1 MELVRLQ
8 FVELVLKP
16 CTRTYGDSPCAAALG
31 VTGDFKCYN
40 SPATCQDPENF
51 LAGEQ
56 VIRFAV
62 PTADLP
68 VDYDY
73 IPNVKNISVVAQ
85 KISPGESLGSR
96 ESVTSSHFNHPHN
109 DVCYDKYVD
118 ERGFNPFNIGTHWG
132 KFAARWPNVQ
142 GCEYRHVLGYAGQSI
157 NDMERRYYIVES
169 TSGPDNAGG
178 YSFTAKDAIKFLDGD
193 KAVVPLPS
201 VGVLAADI
209 TDSATSLTLAP
220 AGVGDLYY
228 PASGVASIGDEKVT
242 FTRSGDAITLT
253 GRELSG
259 SKRDEHKENET
270 FQLAEV
276 FTSVE
281 PSQAIYKLLN
291 DFTDTPAEYL
301 DLAGWSAETMAHI
314 GRLFSR
320 EIMKPTAV
328 KKIIDELIQ
337 QVGLVFYT
345 DTINKKIV
353 VRALR
358 NLVPAL
364 TLDENSM
371 LDQVTAKF
379 DSDKRISQILMYY
392 AQKNPLE
399 KNDEEKN
406 YAAILNSFVGDAVA
420 ALEGAPAAIKK
431 IYATWITIFNRPAG
445 EAVSTYILRRYGRA
459 PRSVAFKTPVTV
471 PIRLGSVFTLSSSK
485 FEDSQ
490 GQLLAPLLFQAIS
503 VQPSE
508 TDCTVMGEQVPVFID
523 DVPDGVATVN
533 IDEDS
538 FNLNLRTVYDSIY
551 LPPVAGDEV
560 RFIIAAG
567 VKIGSIGVGAFAIEL
582 GDWPDDVILKIY
594 ANNARFQG
602 KGGDGGF
609 GNGTDGQDGG
619 TAIYANYPVTIYGNV
634 QIWGG
639 GGGGGGTFYMGTT
652 STAGGG
658 GAGYIPGNPGATTE
672 VGWGGFTATLWGGDP
687 GEPGQS
693 NTYPSGSAGGDA
705 GYSILGSSFIT
716 FIDTPDIRGPQ
727 IS

>member
-1 MELVRLQ
+1 MDLVRLQ
-8 FVELVLKP
+8 FVELVLRP
-16 CTRTYGDSPCAAALG
+16 CTRTYGESPCVAAVG
-31 VTGDFKCYN
+31 VTGDCKCYN

-73 IPNVKNISVVAQ
+73 IPNVKKVSVVAQ
-85 KISPGESLGSR
+85 KINPGESLGSR

-118 ERGFNPFNIGTHWG
+118 ERGFNPFNAGTHWG

-142 GCEYRHVLGYAGQSI
+142 GYEFRHVLGYAGQAI
-157 NDMERRYYIVES
+157 EDMERRYYVVES
-169 TSGPDNAGG
+169 TGGPDNAGG

-201 VGVLAADI
+201 VGVLASNI

-228 PASGVASIGDEKVT
+228 PDSGLASIGDEIVA
-242 FTRSGDAITLT
+242 FTRSGDAITLAS
-253 GRELSG
+253 RELSG

-281 PSQAIYKLLN
+281 PSQAIYRLLSE
-291 DFTDTPAEYL
+291 FTDTPAEYL
-301 DLAGWSAETMAHI
+301 DLVGWSAETMAHI

-320 EIMKPTAV
+320 QIMKPTAV

-337 QVGLVFYT
+337 QVGLVIYT

-364 TLDENSM
+364 TLTENSM
-371 LDQVTAKF
+371 LDQVTTKF

-406 YAAILNSFVGDAVA
+406 YAAILNSFNGDAVA

-445 EAVSTYILRRYGRA
+445 EAVSAYVLRRYGRA
-459 PRSVAFKTPVTV
+459 PRSVAFKTPVNV
-471 PIRLGSVFTLSSSK
+471 PMRLGSVFTLSSSK

-490 GQLLAPLLFQAIS
+490 GQLLPPLLFQAIS

-508 TDCTVMGEQVPVFID
+508 TDCTVMGEQVPMFID

-538 FNLNLRTVYDSIY
+538 FNLNLRSVYDTIY

-560 RFIIAAG
+560 RFVIAPG
-567 VKIGSIGVGAFAIEL
+567 VKIGSVNATPYAVQTGE
-582 GDWPDDVILKIY
+582 WPDDVILKIY
-594 ANNARFQG
+594 ANNARIQG
-602 KGGDGGF
+602 KGGDSGF
-609 GNGTDGQDGG
+609 GNTVDGKDGG
-619 TAIYANYPVTIYGNV
+619 DAFFAEFPVEVHGAV
-634 QIWGG
+634 EIWGG
-639 GGGGGGTFYMGTT
+639 GGGGGGSVMAP
-652 STAGGG
+652 STYTPGGG
-658 GAGYIPGNPGATTE
+658 GAGYTPGNPNATTE
-672 VGWGGFTATLWGGDP
+672 VGWGGYTLTLKGGDP
-687 GEPGQS
+687 GEDGAS
-693 NTYPSGSAGGDA
+693 HTYPAGSLGGAAGNAIVGA
-705 GYSILGSSFIT
+705 ALVT